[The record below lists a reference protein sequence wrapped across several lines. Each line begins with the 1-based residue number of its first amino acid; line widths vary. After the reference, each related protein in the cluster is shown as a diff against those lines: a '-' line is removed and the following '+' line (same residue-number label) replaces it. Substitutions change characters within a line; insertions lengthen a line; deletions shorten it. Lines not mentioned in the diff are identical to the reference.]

1 MKLDKISERVYT
13 NTDGLSGGNVG
24 IIILENRVLVV
35 DSQYPV
41 SGADFR
47 RSIGDITKKRV
58 SHLLLTH
65 VHGDHIFGA
74 QAFDDTN
81 IVSHARVK
89 EKMEENLKT
98 IWTKEGLEKMVEDAK
113 KTQPER
119 AYLYD
124 GVRIVLPTSTF
135 KRSLKIGDISI
146 VHTGGHTDCSSYVY
160 VADDKVLFA
169 GDNLF
174 VGRFPWAGDL
184 TVDPDKWIHALQ
196 KYLKMDIQ
204 VIVPGHGLI
213 CDKKEV
219 EKQLKWFRF
228 IRRRMRKLITEG
240 ASEDEVVKQSFS
252 ELYPS
257 NYPERVE
264 NSYRAWFRHWKS

>member
-1 MKLDKISERVYT
+1 
-13 NTDGLSGGNVG
+13 
-24 IIILENRVLVV
+24 
-35 DSQYPV
+35 
-41 SGADFR
+41 
-47 RSIGDITKKRV
+47 
-58 SHLLLTH
+58 
-65 VHGDHIFGA
+65 
-74 QAFDDTN
+74 
-81 IVSHARVK
+81 
-89 EKMEENLKT
+89 
-98 IWTKEGLEKMVEDAK
+98 MVEDAK
-113 KTQPER
+113 KTHPER

-124 GVRIVLPTSTF
+124 CVRIVLPTSTF
-135 KRSLKIGDISI
+135 QRSLKIGDISI

-160 VADDKVLFA
+160 VADDKVLFV

-219 EKQLKWFRF
+219 EKQLKWFRY

-252 ELYPS
+252 ELYPM